1 MQNEQFSISIKG
13 FEDVRHQNVPSI
25 NFPRYIYSNNRLL
38 AARRAN
44 SMFLIGRDV
53 VTHLASLQFDSD
65 NMTQRLVEEL
75 NGNTEVGHF
84 VRELLVFADGRY
96 GLRRS

>member
-1 MQNEQFSISIKG
+1 MQNEQFNVSIKG

-38 AARRAN
+38 ATRRTN
-44 SMFLIGRDV
+44 NMFLIGRDV

-65 NMTQRLVEEL
+65 NMTQRLMEEL
-75 NGNTEVGHF
+75 NGNTKVGHF
-84 VRELLVFADGRY
+84 VRELLLFAAD
-96 GLRRS
+96 LWA